1 MEQLSHSCW
10 QQCQATLGTQAAV
23 EDDRPL
29 DTEEQGPGAQQAWQ
43 EAYYVLLLLTKTVK
57 SSAREVG
64 MQPHHQSRTACTA
77 AGSPR
82 SLPSCS

>member
-1 MEQLSHSCW
+1 M
-10 QQCQATLGTQAAV
+10 

-29 DTEEQGPGAQQAWQ
+29 DTEEQGPSAQQAWQ

-64 MQPHHQSRTACTA
+64 MPYPTTIYAQRAQQPGFCF
-77 AGSPR
+77 P
-82 SLPSCS
+82 PSCS